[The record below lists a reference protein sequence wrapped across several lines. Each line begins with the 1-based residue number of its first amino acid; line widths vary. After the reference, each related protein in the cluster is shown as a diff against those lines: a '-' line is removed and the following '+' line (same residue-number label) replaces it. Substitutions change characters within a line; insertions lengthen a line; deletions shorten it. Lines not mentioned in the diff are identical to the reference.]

1 MWPHWVER
9 SLSFGPPT
17 FGTKGMTAEPH
28 HQVLRL
34 RKKHAP
40 GRHEQ
45 PVAADGERLLRAQSV
60 GHALLAGLVAV
71 VLFAVTWSMLTA
83 ALGRIFPWM
92 TLLLGV
98 LVGFAVRR
106 AGHGLDWR
114 FPCLGG
120 VLAFLGS
127 IFAKIVIAAG
137 TTAGEFDI
145 GTLTVLRS
153 VTTMTWPVFFDEAMT
168 TADWVFAVFAAL
180 IAAFY
185 ANRRLNR
192 REYQAL
198 RIYQEL

>member
-1 MWPHWVER
+1 
-9 SLSFGPPT
+9 
-17 FGTKGMTAEPH
+17 MTAESN

-40 GRHEQ
+40 GRHER

-60 GHALLAGLVAV
+60 GYAIMAGLIAV
-71 VLFAVTWSMLTA
+71 VLFAVAWSMLTA

-98 LVGFAVRR
+98 LVGHAVRR

-114 FPCLGG
+114 FPCIGAA
-120 VLAFLGS
+120 LAFLGS
-127 IFAKIVIAAG
+127 IFGNVVIAAG

-145 GTLTVLRS
+145 NTLTVLLS
-153 VTTMTWPVFFDEAMT
+153 VTTMTWAVFFDEAMT
-168 TADWVFAVFAAL
+168 AANWVFAVVAAV

-198 RIYQEL
+198 RLYQES

>member
-1 MWPHWVER
+1 
-9 SLSFGPPT
+9 
-17 FGTKGMTAEPH
+17 MTADPN

-40 GRHEQ
+40 GRHER
-45 PVAADGERLLRAQSV
+45 PGAADGERLLRAQSIAY
-60 GHALLAGLVAV
+60 ALMAGLMAV
-71 VLFAVTWSMLTA
+71 IIFAVIWSLLTA

-114 FPCLGG
+114 FPCLAGA
-120 VLAFLGS
+120 LAFVGS
-127 IFAKIVIAAG
+127 IFSKVVIAAG
-137 TTAGEFDI
+137 TTAGEFEI
-145 GTLTVLRS
+145 STMKVLRS

-168 TADWVFAVFAAL
+168 AADWVFAVFAAV

-185 ANRRLNR
+185 ANRRLTR

-198 RIYQEL
+198 RIYQES

>member
-1 MWPHWVER
+1 
-9 SLSFGPPT
+9 
-17 FGTKGMTAEPH
+17 MTTEPH

-40 GRHEQ
+40 GRHER
-45 PVAADGERLLRAQSV
+45 PVAADGERLLRAQSI
-60 GHALLAGLVAV
+60 GRALLAGLIAV
-71 VLFAVTWSMLTA
+71 VLFAVIWSMLTA

-92 TLLLGV
+92 TLLLGMM
-98 LVGFAVRR
+98 VGFAVRR

-114 FPCLGG
+114 FPCIAG

-127 IFAKIVIAAG
+127 ILAKIVIAAG
-137 TTAGEFDI
+137 TTAGEFEI
-145 GTLTVLRS
+145 GTLKVLSS
-153 VTTMTWPVFFDEAMT
+153 VTTMTWPVFFAEAMT
-168 TADWVFAVFAAL
+168 VADWVFAASAAA

-198 RIYQEL
+198 RIYEDL